1 MEKNTEKTELSRD
14 RPMREVGE
22 REPIRNASPPHKGHG
37 VIRQT
42 STTLHD
48 RFSIAQGV
56 SLHSTFDPPEQI
68 TIGIERNIPGNEPAI
83 MRSEFRSEDVV
94 VIRRKDEG
102 VCPFY
107 ERQEFQTRR
116 EDEEYSERRVVKI
129 IRPAEA
135 QRGVRGGGKFEQVYQ
150 MKNFEVQSSR
160 CKMEA
165 DSCTSERVTLSDRW
179 AMSKRDPEVLC
190 SHAVENVI
198 HHHHD
203 TTETERLP
211 NFRTSGIARDER
223 MLHSGRSSGEFGELD
238 RYQRDPHDLRHNL
251 VVKRRTGAPESVESS
266 YTVRY
271 RFGRSDDGESHRP
284 REGIQQGRRGSA
296 IGGKPRLTSL
306 VGHAEVGARSMD
318 TRNILP
324 DFSKR
329 ENKYDYQAW
338 EDHPEMIPRGS
349 SYFEHDNRDD
359 FNYRGRR
366 GFGRGPFRG
375 GGRGRGAGRRD
386 FVSSEPAWKHDKYE
400 EIEDEDDTKPT
411 STT

>member
-1 MEKNTEKTELSRD
+1 M
-14 RPMREVGE
+14 
-22 REPIRNASPPHKGHG
+22 
-37 VIRQT
+37 
-42 STTLHD
+42 
-48 RFSIAQGV
+48 SI
-56 SLHSTFDPPEQI
+56 HSTFDPPEQI

-83 MRSEFRSEDVV
+83 MRSEFRPEDVM

-107 ERQEFQTRR
+107 ERQEFQMRQ

-129 IRPAEA
+129 VRPAEV
-135 QRGVRGGGKFEQVYQ
+135 QRGARGGGKFEQEYQ
-150 MKNFEVQSSR
+150 MKNFEVQSGR
-160 CKMEA
+160 YKMEA

-179 AMSKRDPEVLC
+179 GMSKRDPEVLC
-190 SHAVENVI
+190 SHAIENVI
-198 HHHHD
+198 HHRHD
-203 TTETERLP
+203 LTDTE
-211 NFRTSGIARDER
+211 
-223 MLHSGRSSGEFGELD
+223 RSSGEFGEWD

-251 VVKRRTGAPESVESS
+251 VVKRRTGVPDSVESRC
-266 YTVRY
+266 TVRY
-271 RFGRSDDGESHRP
+271 RFGRGDDGEAHRP

-296 IGGKPRLTSL
+296 IGVKPRLTSL

-318 TRNILP
+318 TRNVLP

-386 FVSSEPAWKHDKYE
+386 FISSEPAWKHDKYE
-400 EIEDEDDTKPT
+400 EIEDEDDNKPT